1 MTVGPTTAPAPEPG
15 AADGVP
21 AFRPI
26 QYMGSKARL
35 LDPIRAAVD
44 SVDPQRGR
52 TVDLFSGSGVV
63 AAELGRERPT
73 VAVDVQEYAR
83 VLASALLRPARLGE
97 EEVRALAERAR
108 ELAELEWLQP
118 LLAYEQEAHE
128 AAGRG
133 DAEPLCHIVE
143 DGSMVALELGEGPAA
158 GPLEQLLLE
167 ASTPAASAEL
177 TLVRHYGGV
186 FFGYAQAAL
195 LDCLISVVR
204 ELPAADRDA
213 GLAAVLGAASECVTS
228 IGSHFAQPI
237 RPRDRQRRPKPTALR
252 AAAQRR
258 GRDPIA
264 IFSRLMGR
272 YADMDPS
279 PHEAEALRSDYRTYL
294 ENEERPVS
302 AIYADP
308 PYTRDH
314 YSRFY
319 HVLETIALGDDPSV
333 STVTIGSRNVLS
345 RGLYRVDRHQ
355 SPFCIR
361 SQAPDAFAELFAGA
375 RKLEAPLVLSYSP
388 YSSGTAARPEPRL
401 LTIEALVELAS
412 AHYGEVEAKSVG
424 RFSHS
429 RFNASR
435 LNGEIEAEAETL
447 LLCSP

>member
-1 MTVGPTTAPAPEPG
+1 MTVGPTTAPAPELG
-15 AADGVP
+15 ATDGGP

-26 QYMGSKARL
+26 QYMGCKARL

-83 VLASALLRPARLGE
+83 VLASALLHPARLGE
-97 EEVRALAERAR
+97 EEVRELAEEAR

-128 AAGRG
+128 AAERG

-143 DGSMVALELGEGPAA
+143 DGSVVALELGEGPAA
-158 GPLEQLLLE
+158 GPLGQLLLE
-167 ASTPAASAEL
+167 ASAASAEL

-204 ELPAADRDA
+204 ELPEEDRDT

-237 RPRDRQRRPKPTALR
+237 RPRDRQQRPKPTALR

-258 GRDPIA
+258 SRDPIA
-264 IFSRLMGR
+264 IFCRLMAR
-272 YADMDPS
+272 YAEMNPS
-279 PHEAEALRSDYRTYL
+279 PHEAEALQSDYRTFL
-294 ENEERPVS
+294 ESEERPVS

-333 STVTIGSRNVLS
+333 STVTIGNRNVLS

-375 RKLEAPLVLSYSP
+375 RRLEAPLVLSYSP

-401 LTIEALVELAS
+401 LRIEALVELAS
-412 AHYGEVEAKSVG
+412 AHFDQVEAKSVG